1 MAQLYEKAKR
11 ANDFQGDH
19 IASVV
24 AHLVNFG
31 AQKIVID
38 LSGEAV
44 SIESDVK
51 MPSDQDAHLDVVD
64 KGEVIKA
71 EDAVKP

>member
-1 MAQLYEKAKR
+1 MARLYEKSKR
-11 ANDFQGDH
+11 PNDFQGDH

-51 MPSDQDAHLDVVD
+51 MPDGQDAHLEVVD

>member
-11 ANDFQGDH
+11 PNDFQGDH